1 MMNSGGI
8 LGMAAGLAGKGN
20 MMGANGMGM
29 NLFGNPSSL
38 GMRDDIPEELSYEIP
53 FKAIYSL
60 AEWTNIAVN
69 ALSAASYVLNSI
81 DSHDPYNSNAREIQQ
96 SIIQLV
102 ESYPGRA
109 LSCLQYLQQFLALQ
123 EQRTL
128 QQIQLLA
135 MMQQE
140 QQSFRLQL
148 DSLIPQRGTGQSNV
162 NTVMPGLIGVQRTNG
177 GLSLGSTGA
186 AMNGLTGSMLGG
198 SSLQGN
204 MNLAFQQQQQV
215 AAAAQQVTQQQQQ
228 LMNAANL
235 LSRGMRRDGSS
246 NGSNNAALGSANLR
260 QLGSNSN
267 EMIAG
272 NSALNRAA
280 LQTQQMQQQL
290 QSLQQLASAAI
301 VDFNSSGI
309 NTVSSGAVA
318 TPNSSITQVAP
329 SNFLNSG
336 NGSNPPHEVHPS
348 EAAVTNILGKR
359 IFLSQENELLG
370 LPAFSLGPDL
380 RLVGF
385 YLEDNSIQLSNDGEA
400 NWKYRPIEILDAF
413 QDEDRAQVLSKLI
426 LDQWKDPNNRQDG
439 ICFDVSSFEGD
450 LPAMKKS
457 IVLILKELEENE
469 VSNTHFLSA

>member
-1 MMNSGGI
+1 
-8 LGMAAGLAGKGN
+8 
-20 MMGANGMGM
+20 
-29 NLFGNPSSL
+29 
-38 GMRDDIPEELSYEIP
+38 
-53 FKAIYSL
+53 
-60 AEWTNIAVN
+60 
-69 ALSAASYVLNSI
+69 
-81 DSHDPYNSNAREIQQ
+81 
-96 SIIQLV
+96 
-102 ESYPGRA
+102 
-109 LSCLQYLQQFLALQ
+109 
-123 EQRTL
+123 
-128 QQIQLLA
+128 

-140 QQSFRLQL
+140 QKSFRLQL

-198 SSLQGN
+198 SNLQGN
-204 MNLAFQQQQQV
+204 MNVAFQQQQQV

-246 NGSNNAALGSANLR
+246 NGSNNTALGSANSR

-272 NSALNRAA
+272 NSVLNRAA

-290 QSLQQLASAAI
+290 QSLQQLAAAAI

-309 NTVSSGAVA
+309 NSVSSGTGT

-336 NGSNPPHEVHPS
+336 NGANLPYEVHPS

-370 LPAFSLGPDL
+370 LPAFSSGPDL
-380 RLVGF
+380 RLV
-385 YLEDNSIQLSNDGEA
+385 
-400 NWKYRPIEILDAF
+400 
-413 QDEDRAQVLSKLI
+413 
-426 LDQWKDPNNRQDG
+426 
-439 ICFDVSSFEGD
+439 SF
-450 LPAMKKS
+450 LLFPC
-457 IVLILKELEENE
+457 VRL
-469 VSNTHFLSA
+469 